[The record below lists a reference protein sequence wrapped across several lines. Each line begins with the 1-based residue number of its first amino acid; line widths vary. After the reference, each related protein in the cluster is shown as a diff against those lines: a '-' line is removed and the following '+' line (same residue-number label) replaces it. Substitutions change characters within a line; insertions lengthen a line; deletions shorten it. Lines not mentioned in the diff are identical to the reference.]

1 MCKCKTLSRL
11 IAPVTILTFPA
22 VKRRRAARSRAGR
35 NGSPGHPPAWR
46 HPGQHALATPA
57 RQERDGQ
64 PGQPPPEHRPGCQR
78 LERRGG
84 WPGRRRLR
92 VMLNGTS
99 HLEPVHGEACPDNV
113 RMNDDA
119 RQIVHSETWAGVRS
133 PSTPPIFWR
142 RSRAADF
149 PPAFPAAI
157 ASPAIGARWRARCG
171 MCERSQCCSVM
182 KCYALPWHDRWP
194 YRTSRDLWEHAGPRD

>member
-1 MCKCKTLSRL
+1 MQKTTPSMCKCKTMSRL

-64 PGQPPPEHRPGCQR
+64 PRQPPPEHRPGCQR

-157 ASPAIGARWRARCG
+157 ASPAIGVYRAGFRL
-171 MCERSQCCSVM
+171 RVP
-182 KCYALPWHDRWP
+182 A
-194 YRTSRDLWEHAGPRD
+194 